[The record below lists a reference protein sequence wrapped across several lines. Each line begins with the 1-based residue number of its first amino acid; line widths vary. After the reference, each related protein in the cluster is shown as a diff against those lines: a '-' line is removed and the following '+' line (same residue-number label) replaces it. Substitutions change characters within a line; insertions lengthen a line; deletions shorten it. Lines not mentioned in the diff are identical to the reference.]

1 MKHLIIGNSGFV
13 GKHLQKYLETKY
25 KKKNVF
31 GFASKFLDL
40 TRKEKFKKIDKYIK
54 KDTIIYFL
62 AFNKN
67 QKNSSLKDYEI
78 NHKIITNFLNYIE
91 NKKLKKLLFFSTQS
105 IYGEDTDNKNI
116 TENTLPDPTSFY
128 GIAKY
133 NCERLV
139 EKIFILKKTPFM
151 IVRTPRIYGLG
162 DNPSN
167 YGPSMFAKKFKDN
180 ESIVLW
186 GDGSEKRNYVY
197 ISDVVK
203 IIDLLI
209 IKNFSGS
216 INICSNMNCSFKF
229 LISTLNSL
237 TKTKIHVISK
247 PRSRQQVDQIM
258 NNRFLKKI
266 IGNYPF
272 ISIKKGL
279 KKLIK

>member
-13 GKHLQKYLETKY
+13 GKHLEQYLVAKY

-31 GFASKFLDL
+31 GFASRFLNL
-40 TRKEKFKKIDKYIK
+40 TKKENYKKIDKFIK
-54 KDTIIYFL
+54 KNTTIYFL

-91 NKKLKKLLFFSTQS
+91 TKKIKKILFFSTQS

-116 TENTLPDPTSFY
+116 TEKTLPDPTSFY

-139 EKIFILKKTPFM
+139 GKLFILKKIPFM

-162 DNPSN
+162 DDPRN

-197 ISDVVK
+197 ITDVVK
-203 IIDLLI
+203 IIDLLM
-209 IKNFSGS
+209 IKNFSGF
-216 INICSNMNCSFKF
+216 INICSNENRSFKF
-229 LISTLNSL
+229 LINTLS
-237 TKTKIHVISK
+237 S
-247 PRSRQQVDQIM
+247 
-258 NNRFLKKI
+258 
-266 IGNYPF
+266 
-272 ISIKKGL
+272 
-279 KKLIK
+279 

>member
-13 GKHLQKYLETKY
+13 GKHLEQYLAAKY

-31 GFASKFLDL
+31 GFASQFLNL
-40 TRKEKFKKIDKYIK
+40 TKKENYKKIDKFIK
-54 KDTIIYFL
+54 KNTTIYFL

-91 NKKLKKLLFFSTQS
+91 TKKIKKLLFFSTQS

-116 TENTLPDPTSFY
+116 TEKTLPNPTSFY

-133 NCERLV
+133 NSERLV
-139 EKIFILKKTPFM
+139 EKFCILKKTPFLV
-151 IVRTPRIYGLG
+151 VRTPRIYGLG
-162 DNPSN
+162 DDPGN
-167 YGPSMFAKKFKDN
+167 YGPSMFAKKFKDKQ
-180 ESIVLW
+180 SIILW

-203 IIDLLI
+203 IIDILI
-209 IKNFSGS
+209 IKNFSGF
-216 INICSNMNCSFKF
+216 INICSNVNCSFKS
-229 LISTLNSL
+229 LINTLNSL
-237 TKTKIHVISK
+237 SKSKIHVISK
-247 PRSRQQVDQIM
+247 SRSRQQVDQIM

-266 IGNYPF
+266 IGNYSF
-272 ISIKKGL
+272 ISINKGL
-279 KKLIK
+279 KNLIK

>member
-1 MKHLIIGNSGFV
+1 MKHLVIGNSGFV
-13 GKHLQKYLETKY
+13 GSHLEKFLAKKYG
-25 KKKNVF
+25 KKKVF
-31 GFASKFLDL
+31 GFASQFLNL
-40 TRKEKFKKIDKYIK
+40 TKKENYKKIDKFIK
-54 KDTIIYFL
+54 KDTTIYFL

-67 QKNSSLKDYEI
+67 QKNSSLKDYEL

-91 NKKLKKLLFFSTQS
+91 TKKIKKLLFFSTQA

-116 TENTLPDPTSFY
+116 TEKTLPNPTSFY

-139 EKIFILKKTPFM
+139 EKFFISKNIPFL

-162 DNPSN
+162 DDPGN
-167 YGPSMFAKKFKDN
+167 YGPSMFAKKFKDKQ
-180 ESIVLW
+180 SIVLW
-186 GDGSEKRNYVY
+186 GDGSEKRNYLY

-209 IKNFSGS
+209 NKNFSGS
-216 INICSNMNCSFKF
+216 INICGNVNCSFRF
-229 LISTLNSL
+229 LINTLNSL
-237 TKTKIHVISK
+237 TKSKINVISK
-247 PRSRQQVDQIM
+247 SRSRQQVDQIM

-279 KKLIK
+279 KNLIK